1 MALLWYT
8 LIYSNHFSGEFPMS
22 QPRINR
28 SDDPIRLF
36 DSDFLEFFT
45 HISPVAILLIWLP
58 VVGFF
63 VVRFLILDSQPFYIL
78 PLGLLAGLFFWTFA
92 EYILHRFLF
101 HFPAK
106 NKRQERLAFL
116 FHGIHHKQPMV
127 KTRLVMPPAVSIPLA
142 LLFFGI
148 FYLVF
153 GVLLGI
159 PDWISPIFAGF
170 ILGYVLY
177 DMTHYST
184 HHVPMRK
191 GYFRMVRQQHM
202 HHHFQT
208 PNQRFGVTS
217 PLWDYVFG
225 TMPRK

>member
-1 MALLWYT
+1 MAKPQIRRDET
-8 LIYSNHFSGEFPMS
+8 
-22 QPRINR
+22 
-28 SDDPIRLF
+28 PIRLF

-45 HISPVAILLIWLP
+45 HISPIAVLAIWLP

-63 VVRFLILDSQPFYIL
+63 IYRSIWIEGSPWFFL
-78 PLGLLAGLFFWTFA
+78 PLGLLGGLFLWTFA

-106 NKRQERLAFL
+106 NKWQERVAFL
-116 FHGIHHKQPMV
+116 FHGIHHEQPRV

-142 LLFFGI
+142 LVFFGL
-148 FYLVF
+148 FYLIF
-153 GVLLGI
+153 SVLLNV
-159 PDWISPIFAGF
+159 PAWISPIFSVFVVGN
-170 ILGYVLY
+170 IIY
-177 DMTHYST
+177 DMMDYITHNFL
-184 HHVPMRK
+184 MRK

-208 PNQRFGVTS
+208 PNQRFGVSS

-225 TMPRK
+225 TMPQG